1 MDQVL
6 IDRLREPGALGR
18 GTGLVGGGEKSPET
32 IGSRFA
38 DIVAGLVS
46 EANEKQVQAES
57 DAAGLAKGE
66 VDMMD
71 AVVSLN
77 EADLSLRMIMQ
88 IRDRALEA
96 YQTVLQSI

>member
-6 IDRLREPGALGR
+6 IDRLRDVGNAGRVTGPLSGATR
-18 GTGLVGGGEKSPET
+18 ETGGASFSEI
-32 IGSRFA
+32 IG
-38 DIVAGLVS
+38 GLVS
-46 EANEKQVQAES
+46 ETNQKQLQAES
-57 DAAGLAKGE
+57 DAAGVAKGD

-96 YQTVLQSI
+96 YQSILQSI

>member
-6 IDRLREPGALGR
+6 IDRLRNPAG
-18 GTGLVGGGEKSPET
+18 
-32 IGSRFA
+32 IGSSPLGVGEEAARSAPAGRFA
-38 DIVAGLVS
+38 EIVAGLVA
-46 EANEKQVQAES
+46 EANQKQVVAEAS
-57 DAAGLAKGE
+57 AAGLARGE

-96 YQTVLQSI
+96 YQSILQSI

>member
-6 IDRLREPGALGR
+6 IDRLREVGSAGR
-18 GTGLVGGGEKSPET
+18 ATGLSGEATRETGGASFSEIIS
-32 IGSRFA
+32 
-38 DIVAGLVS
+38 GLVA
-46 EANEKQVQAES
+46 ETNQKQVQAES
-57 DAAGLAKGE
+57 DAAGLARGE

-96 YQTVLQSI
+96 YQTILQSI

>member
-6 IDRLREPGALGR
+6 IDRLREVGNAGRAAGLPNDAPRASGGASFSEIIG
-18 GTGLVGGGEKSPET
+18 GLVAET
-32 IGSRFA
+32 
-38 DIVAGLVS
+38 
-46 EANEKQVQAES
+46 NQKQVQAEAA
-57 DAAGLAKGE
+57 AAGLARGE

-96 YQTVLQSI
+96 YQTILQSI

>member
-6 IDRLREPGALGR
+6 IDRLREAGPLVGRADALGNERTSPAER
-18 GTGLVGGGEKSPET
+18 GG
-32 IGSRFA
+32 FA
-38 DIVAGLVS
+38 QIMAGLVA
-46 EANEKQVQAES
+46 EVNEKQVQAES
-57 DAAGLAKGE
+57 DAAGLARGE

-96 YQTVLQSI
+96 YQTILQSI

>member
-6 IDRLREPGALGR
+6 IDRLRD
-18 GTGLVGGGEKSPET
+18 
-32 IGSRFA
+32 IGSAGRATSLPGESVRESGAPRFSE
-38 DIVAGLVS
+38 IIGSLVA
-46 EANEKQVQAES
+46 ETNQKQVQAES
-57 DAAGLAKGE
+57 DAAGLARGE

-96 YQTVLQSI
+96 YQSILQSI